1 MLGRKQS
8 NILVIKT
15 DGLTAFVAA
24 DPVFEAIRNA
34 HPKAK
39 ISLLTT
45 QGLQRIARASPYFD
59 QVAAMPSMKDREA
72 KKEFVRQLKASKF
85 EQVYDLSGD
94 EPARRLRGAMGP
106 FGPKWYAAEAA
117 SRPSAKGAAPATP
130 RLDKL
135 VENAGLAV
143 ADRLPDLTWAVSA
156 RKDSAN
162 MQPSWYGIS
171 GVFGMLLPG
180 EAPELRWSAAGYAG
194 LAKRMSQ
201 AGIMPVLAGSKALHN
216 FADEVAHDAP
226 QLVDLTGKTDHLQL
240 AALAQEAAFFV
251 SDCAEELQLALSV
264 GCEGVVICPARAPFV
279 AEGRHIV
286 TLTAPA
292 DPNRG
297 DLGDINPDFVW
308 RTLSNMGLVA
318 FDHPAPVSAQAR

>member
-1 MLGRKQS
+1 MLGRKQN

-24 DPVFEAIRNA
+24 DPVFEAIRAA
-34 HPKAK
+34 HPQAK

-59 QVAAMPSMKDREA
+59 QVAAMPNLRDRDA
-72 KKEFVRQLKASKF
+72 RKEFVTQLKATKF

-94 EPARRLRGAMGP
+94 DAARRLKGAMGM
-106 FGPKWYAAEAA
+106 FKPKWFSADPA
-117 SRPSAKGAAPATP
+117 PKTVAKGAAATP
-130 RLDKL
+130 PRLEKL
-135 VENAGLAV
+135 AEAAGLEV
-143 ADRLPDLTWAVSA
+143 AHRLPSLRWAVTA

-171 GVFGMLLPG
+171 GPFGLLLPG
-180 EAPELRWSAAGYAG
+180 ENADKRWNAVGYAG
-194 LAKRMSQ
+194 LASHMAA
-201 AGIMPVLAGSKALHN
+201 AGLMPVLAGSKTLHN
-216 FADEVAHDAP
+216 FGDEIAHETP

-264 GCEGVVICPARAPFV
+264 GCEGVVISPAKSPFS

-286 TLTAPA
+286 TMTGPA
-292 DPNRG
+292 EAAREGVSAVEPA
-297 DLGDINPDFVW
+297 FVW
-308 RTLSNMGLVA
+308 RTLMNMGLVEISQG
-318 FDHPAPVSAQAR
+318 APHSAQAR

>member
-1 MLGRKQS
+1 MLGRKQN
-8 NILVIKT
+8 NILVVKT

-24 DPVFEAIRNA
+24 DPAFEAIRNA

-59 QVAAMPSMKDREA
+59 QVAAMPNLKDAEA
-72 KKEFVRQLKASKF
+72 RKEFVRQLKTSKF

-94 EPARRLRGAMGP
+94 DAARRLKAALGP
-106 FGPKWYAAEAA
+106 FGPKWHSAE
-117 SRPSAKGAAPATP
+117 PSGKPAKGARPAPP
-130 RLDKL
+130 NLEKL
-135 VENAGLAV
+135 AASAGLSIE
-143 ADRLPDLTWAVSA
+143 DKLPDLSWAVTA

-162 MQPSWYGIS
+162 MQPAWYGIS
-171 GVFGMLLPG
+171 GPFGLLLPG
-180 EAPELRWSAAGYAG
+180 EAEASRWSAAGYAG
-194 LAKRMSQ
+194 IAREMSK
-201 AGIMPVLAGSKALHN
+201 AGIMPVLAGSKSLHH
-216 FADEVAHDAP
+216 FGDEIAHEAP

-264 GCEGVVICPARAPFV
+264 GCEGVVICSAKQPFS

-286 TLTAPA
+286 TMTAPQDRAGTGLA
-292 DPNRG
+292 DVDPA
-297 DLGDINPDFVW
+297 FVW
-308 RTLSNMGLVA
+308 RTLNNMGLV
-318 FDHPAPVSAQAR
+318 DLGPAPKAAQIR

>member
-34 HPKAK
+34 CPKAK

-59 QVAAMPSMKDREA
+59 QVAAMPNLKDKEA
-72 KKEFVRQLKASKF
+72 RKEFVRQLKASKF
-85 EQVYDLSGD
+85 ETVYDLSGD
-94 EPARRLRGAMGP
+94 ESARRLKGAMGP
-106 FGPKWYAAEAA
+106 FRPKWHAADPAP
-117 SRPSAKGAAPATP
+117 RPSAKGGGSPTP

-135 VENAGLAV
+135 AESAGLAV
-143 ADRLPDLTWAVSA
+143 SDRLPDLTWAVSA

-171 GVFGMLLPG
+171 GVFGTLLPG
-180 EAPELRWSAAGYAG
+180 ETEDRRWSSAGYAG
-194 LAKRMSQ
+194 LAKRMSE
-201 AGIMPVLAGSKALHN
+201 AGIMPVLAGSKSLHN
-216 FADEVAHDAP
+216 FADEVAHEAP

-251 SDCAEELQLALSV
+251 SDCAEEMQLALSV
-264 GCEGVVICPARAPFV
+264 GCEGVVICPARALFS

-286 TLTAPA
+286 TLTAPS
-292 DPNRG
+292 DQGKG
-297 DLGDINPDFVW
+297 DLGAVEPDFVW
-308 RTLSNMGLVA
+308 RTLSNMGLLG
-318 FDHPAPVSAQAR
+318 FDRPAPVSAQAR